1 MEKAIDRRRAIE
13 NELKEL
19 VCNGSS
25 PTEVQ
30 LLHTAAR
37 LVAEKTPRNQQHLG
51 RQMEAIKHIAEAI
64 KCLSG
69 D

>member
-13 NELKEL
+13 DELKEM

-37 LVAEKTPRNQQHLG
+37 LVAEKTPTNQQHLG
-51 RQMEAIKHIAEAI
+51 RQMEAIKYIVEAM
-64 KCLSG
+64 KCLRG